1 MNALITFRSNGAGNL
16 SPTPAQRRTSAEQIG
31 ANLQAR
37 LAGVFRDELAKSGL
51 TPSVLA
57 KSGTAS
63 TESTSSTSDSSSGA
77 DVKAPEL
84 DRDAFL
90 QLLVM
95 QMQNQD
101 PLDPMDNTDM
111 IAQLAQFSALE
122 QMNNLNTSF
131 ESVKESM
138 GVLSGNI
145 DQLNFISA
153 QAMLGQHVQGVSEAG
168 NLTEG
173 NVDSVHLDGGTVLLS
188 VGGTLVPMAGVI
200 SIGQAAAVEK
210 KK

>member
-1 MNALITFRSNGAGNL
+1 MNALISFRNNGAGNL
-16 SPTPAQRRTSAEQIG
+16 SPTPAQRRVSAEQI
-31 ANLQAR
+31 ASNMQAR
-37 LAGVFRDELAKSGL
+37 TAGILRQELAKSGL
-51 TPSVLA
+51 TAPALSKAGAV
-57 KSGTAS
+57 S
-63 TESTSSTSDSSSGA
+63 TEGASSADASSSA
-77 DVKAPEL
+77 ATQAPEL

-101 PLDPMDNTDM
+101 PLDPMDNSQM

-138 GVLSGNI
+138 TALSGNI

-153 QAMLGQHVQGVSEAG
+153 QAMLGQKVQGVSEAG
-168 NLTEG
+168 KLIEG
-173 NVDSVHLDGGTVLLS
+173 TVDSVHLDGGSVLLS
-188 VGGTLVPMAGVI
+188 VGGTLMPMAGVI
-200 SIGQAAAVEK
+200 SIGEAAAVAK
-210 KK
+210 KR